1 MIREARIKVL
11 TADVT
16 AKTDTLQE
24 YSQRK
29 RDSYVVLDGVAPLDK
44 TRAAH
49 SKTALSTPHSELKGI
64 HEGTFHSALP
74 LAGLVEEIFRSPTKV
89 IAFSD
94 NETACG
100 T

>member
-29 RDSYVVLDGVAPLDK
+29 RDSYVVLNGVAPLDK

-49 SKTALSTPHSELKGI
+49 FKSALTPKGFEERKGEDMTLALSTLVSTFTRKELSLI
-64 HEGTFHSALP
+64 H
-74 LAGLVEEIFRSPTKV
+74 I
-89 IAFSD
+89 
-94 NETACG
+94 
-100 T
+100 